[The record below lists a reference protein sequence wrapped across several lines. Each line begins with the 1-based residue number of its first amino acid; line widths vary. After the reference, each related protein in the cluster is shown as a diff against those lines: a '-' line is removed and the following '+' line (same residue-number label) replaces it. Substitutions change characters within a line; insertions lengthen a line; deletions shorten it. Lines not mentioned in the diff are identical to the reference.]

1 MTLSTRRFPTPAE
14 RALFALSIAGALVWA
29 AAGWR
34 GLTDD
39 PPPLLLLAKTS
50 VVAALALVAFGRRRE
65 LPGGVLFALAL
76 GAHAAGDLLL
86 ELSLLAGVA
95 AFFAGHLGYLRL
107 FWRERR
113 TVDELGGD
121 SKLAL
126 GLIALAAAGFV
137 LRLAP
142 RLAGVER
149 VAIPIYIVAL
159 VTMAGSALVCRRGR
173 PWVSL
178 GAILFVA
185 SDALLSLGLFGSGV
199 AGGRLLVWPLYV
211 TAQLAIA
218 WGWLGGGRAPSAAPS
233 EPDAAPA
240 QV

>member
-1 MTLSTRRFPTPAE
+1 MTLPPRRFPAPVE
-14 RALFALSIAGALVWA
+14 RGLFALAVGTALIWAG
-29 AAGWR
+29 AGWR

-39 PPPLLLLAKTS
+39 APALLLLAKCAT
-50 VVAALALVAFGRRRE
+50 VASLALVAFGRSRE
-65 LPGGVLFALAL
+65 LPGGWLLALAL

-95 AFFAGHLGYLRL
+95 AFFAGHLGYVRL

-113 TVDELGGD
+113 PIDELGGGA
-121 SKLAL
+121 KLAL
-126 GLIALAAAGFV
+126 GFVALAAAAFV

-149 VAIPIYIVAL
+149 VAIPIYIAAL

-173 PWVSL
+173 PWVPL

-185 SDALLSLGLFGSGV
+185 SDALLSLGLFGRGF
-199 AGGRLLVWPLYV
+199 AGGRLLVWPLYAA
-211 TAQLAIA
+211 AQMAIA
-218 WGWLGGGRAPSAAPS
+218 WGWIGGGRRPGAAPS
-233 EPDAAPA
+233 EPDAPLAER
-240 QV
+240 